1 VASPQLSAPFPSDLR
16 LTRVVHTALLP
27 AVLVAAPA
35 FFLFLISVT
44 GSKVPAGAYAG
55 LAAMLLALT
64 AIVHLARWR
73 DAAIGKVEIAYVAF
87 IFVLVV
93 ATLVARTRFTEV
105 GQVPQLHGILMLIL
119 WTSCLFTIPALL
131 RTRTAIAAAIAV
143 LDLLGVLIALTVLA
157 ALLGLNFG
165 EVQGSELGGLT
176 RVFGPFG
183 DSVAFVLAFF
193 LVRALVVRSL
203 WRIVLFAVTLFATAS
218 IGAALVLLAAVGF
231 LALDWVRRNSIGDLR
246 VRPLYLLFNL
256 AALVALGILAGAGL
270 WARITDSEMFAYSMG
285 LRLGAFQ
292 LGVRVVEAE
301 PLIGAGYNGFSA
313 LAGRFQPESFF
324 DTFSYNYIAQVPNQ
338 YLQTA
343 ADAGVLGLIALIVL
357 LWFACR
363 TLRAAAVRA
372 AAVRASPLHLEFHA
386 YWAWCLGLVFGNQSA
401 AWLLPYSLVPVLF
414 FTATGLAIAWLRA
427 TRNESAGA

>member
-1 VASPQLSAPFPSDLR
+1 MATPRLSSAPVATEQR
-16 LTRVVHTALLP
+16 LTRHVRTALVP
-27 AVLVAAPA
+27 AMIIGAPA
-35 FFLFLISVT
+35 LFLFLISIT

-55 LAAMLLALT
+55 CAALLLALA

-73 DAAIGKVEIAYVAF
+73 SAAIGKVEVAYLCF

-93 ATLVARTRFTEV
+93 ATLVARARFHEV
-105 GQVPQLHGILMLIL
+105 GPVPQLHGILMLVL
-119 WTSCLFTIPALL
+119 WTGCLLTIPALI
-131 RTRTAIAAAIAV
+131 RTRAAVEAALAV

-165 EVQGSELGGLT
+165 EVQSSDLGMT

-218 IGAALVLLAAVGF
+218 IGAALVLLAALGF
-231 LALDWVRRNSIGDLR
+231 LALDWLRRNSIGDLR
-246 VRPLYLLFNL
+246 VRPLYLLFNI
-256 AALVALGILAGAGL
+256 AAVVTLGIVAGSGL
-270 WARITDSEMFAYSMG
+270 WARITNEEMFAYSLG

-292 LGVRVVEAE
+292 LGARVFASE

-324 DTFSYNYIAQVPNQ
+324 DTFSENYIAQVPNQ

-343 ADAGVLGLIALIVL
+343 ADAGVLGLVALIVL
-357 LWFACR
+357 LWLACR
-363 TLRAAAVRA
+363 TVRA
-372 AAVRASPLHLEFHA
+372 AATRPSPLQAEFHA

-414 FTATGLAIAWLRA
+414 FTATGLAVAWLRV
-427 TRNESAGA
+427 TRSESAGT